1 MANILPALGSYG
13 LFELDEP
20 FNNALTPDVSYT
32 CVALRQLDDIV
43 RAGGNPKSSH
53 YDPKGI
59 PDAKY
64 ALDAAAGVC
73 IVSLQD
79 PSGAIVHVPSSYILK
94 FPDSSGVPYTAM
106 LLSLELG
113 PIPDSLDLS
122 WLSQR
127 AKDLIRETIGIT
139 SVTAHAVAIS
149 NTILVNRDTHLGYE
163 AARRLNITENQTDL
177 AKYLKASTD
186 LQAAQQRITELETY
200 IKTNLAP

>member
-1 MANILPALGSYG
+1 MANILPTLNTYG
-13 LFELDEP
+13 LFELDVP
-20 FNNALTPDVSYT
+20 FNNKLTPDVSYT

-43 RAGGNPKSSH
+43 REGG
-53 YDPKGI
+53 DPQASYYTPNGI
-59 PDAKY
+59 SDAKY
-64 ALDAAAGVC
+64 AFDAAAKVC

-79 PSGAIVHVPSSYILK
+79 PSGMIVHVPSSYILK

-113 PIPDSLDLS
+113 PIPDKLDLS

-127 AKDLIRETIGIT
+127 AKDLVRETIGIT
-139 SVTAHAVAIS
+139 TVTAHAVAIS
-149 NTILVNRDTHLGYE
+149 NTILVNRDTHAGYE
-163 AARRLNITENQTDL
+163 AARLLNISENKTDL
-177 AKYLKASTD
+177 AKYLEASTA